1 MGGRGAGAGPD
12 GVRDVL
18 RAEHGFQEAIQGFE
32 VQALV
37 CQGGLHQ
44 VTSEEPSQVSVLQSG
59 TQEAA
64 G

>member
-1 MGGRGAGAGPD
+1 M
-12 GVRDVL
+12 L